1 MTTAATHSD
10 PLTLMQADRDQLTL
24 LLRGL
29 AARLDELD
37 RSLADLAWRGRGS
50 QIGVALGE
58 WLCERTALEAERERL
73 GGRLAVLANQL
84 TTLDNRLSDTGS
96 IEVTPPRGSAS
107 ARTAAIPV
115 SAQACAPSAGRTWH
129 ADRLR
134 RPDSLG
140 VVDQQLAVAWN
151 HTEPT
156 VLGVNPTILST

>member
-73 GGRLAVLANQL
+73 GGRLALLANQL

-96 IEVTPPRGSAS
+96 IEVTPP
-107 ARTAAIPV
+107 ARVGICPY
-115 SAQACAPSAGRTWH
+115 CGYP
-129 ADRLR
+129 
-134 RPDSLG
+134 SLG
-140 VVDQQLAVAWN
+140 SGLCAFCRPHLAR
-151 HTEPT
+151 
-156 VLGVNPTILST
+156 